1 VTDGLHQVLGE
12 IDVSLEGR
20 FRHVRTKETN
30 LGNLVTDIMRRK
42 MRTDV
47 ALLNSGT
54 LRSDVVHDP
63 GPFRMKVSLIEESTK
78 QFLFC
83 EDLFFVRTFFV
94 LIDLSYSCILI
105 C

>member
-1 VTDGLHQVLGE
+1 MTDGLQQVLGE

-30 LGNLVTDIMRRK
+30 LGNLVADIMKRK

-54 LRSDVVHDP
+54 LRSDVVHEP
-63 GPFRMKVSLIEESTK
+63 GPFKMKVRLNS
-78 QFLFC
+78 FV
-83 EDLFFVRTFFV
+83 FFVPSCGGPLSKCV
-94 LIDLSYSCILI
+94 L
-105 C
+105 